1 MKILP
6 KDIIRDALK
15 IGDLLHTIGGGI
27 SETRTKVE
35 HWAKGA
41 TIHISAPGV
50 NPESFKVMLKNNR
63 LTVLSEY
70 YTPENEHLRIPVFNR
85 VWELPQQ
92 INLSRIEAIYEH
104 GELQIRLPY
113 HSGTDELK
121 LIKIKH
127 RE

>member
-6 KDIIRDALK
+6 KDIVRDALK
-15 IGDLLHTIGGGI
+15 IGDLLHTVGGGI
-27 SETRTKVE
+27 SETTARVK

-41 TIHISAPGV
+41 VIHVSAAGV
-50 NPESFKVMLKNNR
+50 NPQSFKVMLQNNR
-63 LTVLSEY
+63 LTVVSEFHN
-70 YTPENEHLRIPVFNR
+70 PENPGLRIPVFTR
-85 VWELPQQ
+85 IWELPQQ
-92 INLSRIEAIYEH
+92 VNLSRIEAIYED

-113 HSGTDELK
+113 HSGTNELK